1 LPLPRFCLLL
11 YQLYILTHRKKGRRE
26 KENEGEREAEAEG
39 ERGTKGE
46 NGTRTVA
53 NFGRK
58 EGQISN
64 PRL

>member
-11 YQLYILTHRKKGRRE
+11 YQLYILTDRKKGRRE
-26 KENEGEREAEAEG
+26 KGNEGEREAEG